1 MAERIGEVGE
11 VCVERSGLEPGMDVL
26 DVACG
31 TGNATIPAAR
41 AGARVTG
48 LDFQPDLLATARER
62 AADAMVEVD
71 WVLGDAQEM
80 PFADDSFDRVLS
92 TFGHMFAPDHE
103 QTAGEMKRV
112 TRPDGRIVICSWT
125 PEGSIGRMFA
135 ARRAPLRRATPPL
148 TWGTEEHVRALLGD
162 AQFERHEVEW
172 TDESVERYADFMLE
186 TFGPL
191 LNAREQVSER
201 RPAFMAFLENE
212 NLETDGTLR
221 FRGEYLL
228 AIARSAPARRSPRAR
243 GPRRAPRT

>member
-11 VCVERSGLEPGMDVL
+11 FCVERSGLEPGMEVL

-48 LDFQPDLLATARER
+48 LDSHPDLLATARER

-71 WVLGDAQEM
+71 WVLGDVQEM

-92 TFGHMFAPDHE
+92 TFGHMFAPD
-103 QTAGEMKRV
+103 QQRTAREMKRV
-112 TRPDGRIVICSWT
+112 TRPDGRIVTCSWT
-125 PEGSIGRMFA
+125 PEGAVGRM
-135 ARRAPLRRATPPL
+135 LRTLGATPPL
-148 TWGTEEHVRALLGD
+148 AWGSEEHVSELLGD
-162 AQFERHEVEW
+162 AEFERHEVEW

-186 TFGPL
+186 AFGPL
-191 LNAREQVSER
+191 LDAREKLGEL
-201 RPAFMAFLENE
+201 RPAFVDFLERE

-228 AIARSAPARRSPRAR
+228 AIARSAPARRSPPAR
-243 GPRRAPRT
+243 GPRPAPRT